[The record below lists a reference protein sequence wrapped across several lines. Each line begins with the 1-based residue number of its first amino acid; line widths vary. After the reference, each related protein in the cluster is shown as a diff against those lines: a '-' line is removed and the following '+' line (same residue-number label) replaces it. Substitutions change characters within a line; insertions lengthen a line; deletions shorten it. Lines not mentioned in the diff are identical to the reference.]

1 VQVND
6 PDVLSGNW
14 SWGGRP
20 RWTAPVPRP
29 PQPPQGT
36 LILLD
41 TNAVI
46 WALAGDARADT
57 LFASGRRPRLAL

>member
-1 VQVND
+1 
-6 PDVLSGNW
+6 
-14 SWGGRP
+14 
-20 RWTAPVPRP
+20 
-29 PQPPQGT
+29 